1 MRNEVIHNPGR
12 AVKTRRQALFAVQ
25 VFDRKRD
32 FGIIVGFPNCG
43 FHVN

>member
-1 MRNEVIHNPGR
+1 MRNEVIHNPGPG
-12 AVKTRRQALFAVQ
+12 VKTRRQALFAVQ
-25 VFDRKRD
+25 VFDRKGD